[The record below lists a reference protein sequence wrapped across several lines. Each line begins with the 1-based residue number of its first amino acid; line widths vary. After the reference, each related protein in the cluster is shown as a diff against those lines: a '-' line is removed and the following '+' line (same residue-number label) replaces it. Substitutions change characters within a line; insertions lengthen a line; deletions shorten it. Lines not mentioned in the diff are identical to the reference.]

1 MGRVVV
7 GEKGGW
13 EAALMSNVLWFG
25 RLPVRRGEQES
36 HRFLVPLHVSL
47 GFEGRLFDTDDKR
60 VSSLRN
66 KVSNALP
73 AVRDGVG
80 WGLDQINL
88 VAFARFVVG
97 GDLGL
102 EYLGGVSGEYERVV
116 RLHQRLETHSKVAVH
131 VPPLLVVVFRQA
143 DSLL

>member
-1 MGRVVV
+1 MVV
-7 GEKGGW
+7 GGKGGW

-102 EYLGGVSGEYERVV
+102 NTS
-116 RLHQRLETHSKVAVH
+116 VA
-131 VPPLLVVVFRQA
+131 LVVNMNELYDFINDLRRIA
-143 DSLL
+143 RSLSMFLHCSL